1 MYKFYWLLVV
11 AVFGPVAFFCE
22 YFRILNVR
30 ISFITRVTL
39 EVTAAPGGGG
49 GGYSRMMRSFEVKLI
64 NYIIGGHNIL
74 KNYSHKICPV
84 RNKALLNT

>member
-1 MYKFYWLLVV
+1 MLVV

-30 ISFITRVTL
+30 ISCITRVTL
-39 EVTAAPGGGG
+39 EVTAAPGG

-64 NYIIGGHNIL
+64 NYIVGGHNIL